1 MAAEHV
7 QTIDLTNFS
16 GRIFFLADPHGHYS
30 ALCNLIQSVTKPE
43 EEIVIFSTGNLFD
56 YGPEPIELMKAINSG
71 FFDGRF
77 VRHFSAAG
85 AGEEMLKKLVT
96 IKQRPENILPQH
108 IPQ

>member
-71 FFDGRF
+71 
-77 VRHFSAAG
+77 
-85 AGEEMLKKLVT
+85 
-96 IKQRPENILPQH
+96 
-108 IPQ
+108 

>member
-71 FFDGRF
+71 FSMD
-77 VRHFSAAG
+77 V
-85 AGEEMLKKLVT
+85 L
-96 IKQRPENILPQH
+96 
-108 IPQ
+108 